1 MESSRLFNRRMF
13 RQLREVPILKRLQA
27 ASFVARLHQLM
38 NTSKSISKLGAGAL
52 IMIALVFAVATVVFA
67 KSQPTCWCCVRDFA
81 HKSVVHTSQADCA
94 AQGGKCFKTK
104 QQANKSCGL

>member
-1 MESSRLFNRRMF
+1 
-13 RQLREVPILKRLQA
+13 
-27 ASFVARLHQLM
+27 M
-38 NTSKSISKLGAGAL
+38 NTSNSMISKLSAGAL
-52 IMIALVFAVATVVFA
+52 IMIALVLAVATAAFA